1 MPTDLLNN
9 LDYDGDSIRNIING
23 MNATLMYTNSNGEEI
38 TEELGI
44 IDNIETYNLSSAL
57 SLNEDNDGDI
67 PSFSGAGNSSLSL
80 PPQSDYNTFSLRDSL
95 WNTATRSNIET
106 GRISTDNAT
115 VWERYSNGYI
125 QPITSNTNDRLAELM
140 EDYIRN
146 RNQDDKIFINHNTC
160 QREIEYNSIDDV
172 IEFREYLDNIIKEH
186 YQGR

>member
-1 MPTDLLNN
+1 MPP
-9 LDYDGDSIRNIING
+9 DSIGADNLRDEIREMI
-23 MNATLMYTNSNGEEI
+23 ATYRYTDSNGEERVA
-38 TEELGI
+38 ELGRI
-44 IDNIETYNLSSAL
+44 ENIETYNLSSAL
-57 SLNEDNDGDI
+57 SLNENNDGDI

-146 RNQDDKIFINHNTC
+146 RNQEDKLFINHNTC

-172 IEFREYLDNIIKEH
+172 IEFREYLDGIIKQH